1 MAPLLV
7 GHNRASGGELVACTV
22 CGSPTLEPDSGAAPI
37 CAFCRLQERVADHE
51 PVPVELVLNGKAR
64 KAYLAAR
71 ATAAAGASNEGDWQ

>member
-37 CAFCRLQERVADHE
+37 CAFCRLRDRVADHE